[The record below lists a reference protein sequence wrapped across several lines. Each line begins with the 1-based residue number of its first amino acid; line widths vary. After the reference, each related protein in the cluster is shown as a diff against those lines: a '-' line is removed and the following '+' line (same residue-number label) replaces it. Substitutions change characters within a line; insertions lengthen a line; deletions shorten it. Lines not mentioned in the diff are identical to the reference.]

1 MYGVV
6 AHFDSN
12 TELYIKN
19 VWKGLSDKAI
29 SQYAEEV
36 QDRRPHITIAGYDSG
51 INIEQFIADFDRFYE
66 SQKQISITLSSL
78 GTFLNSGALFLAP
91 VPSKEFLEIHGNHH
105 NYFEIY
111 RASAETQ
118 YLPNNWIPHCT
129 LANRLNE
136 EKLKEATVYCTKRIE
151 PLTTS
156 IVEISV
162 IKAIYENNKC
172 IKSPLIHTK
181 VLKRNI

>member
-12 TELYIKN
+12 TELYIKQI
-19 VWKGLSDKAI
+19 WKELSDKAV
-29 SQYAEEV
+29 SKYSEEV

-51 INIEQFIADFDRFYE
+51 LNIERFIAEFDSFYE
-66 SQKQISITLSSL
+66 SKKQISITLSSL
-78 GTFLNSGALFLAP
+78 GTFLNSGALYLAP
-91 VPSKEFLEIHGNHH
+91 VPSKEFLEFHDNHH
-105 NYFEIY
+105 HYFQIY
-111 RASAETQ
+111 QASAEIQ

-129 LANRLNE
+129 IANRLNE
-136 EKLKEATVYCTKRIE
+136 AKLKEAIVYCTKRIE
-151 PLTTS
+151 PLTTA

-172 IKSPLIHTK
+172 IKAPSIHTK
-181 VLKRNI
+181 VLR